1 MKTRKLPVG
10 AELDAAGGVHFRVWA
25 PKRKTVRV
33 VLEDGPGAPAT
44 KDLQPEAEGYFA
56 ATVLGAAA
64 DTVYRF
70 EVDQEN
76 GRFPDPASRFQP
88 DGPSGPS
95 RVIDPDAFEWTD
107 NGWKGVAIEGQ
118 VLYEMHVGTFTRE
131 GNWQA
136 AAEQLEELGAT
147 GITAIELMP
156 LADFPGR
163 FGWGYDGV
171 DLFAPTWLYGEPDDL
186 RRFIDR
192 AHAVGLGVILD
203 VVYNHF
209 GPDGNYLRCFADDYF
224 TEKYLNDWG
233 EAINFDGLNSGPV
246 REFFLANVKYW
257 MEEFHM
263 EGLRLDATQQIFD
276 DGPVHILQEMTKCV
290 RDSARGRAT
299 IVIAENEPQDARLI
313 RPVKDGGFGMDALWN
328 DDFHHS
334 SVVVLTGRNE
344 AYYSDYLGK
353 PQEFLS
359 AAKYGYLYQ
368 GQWYKWQKARRG
380 TSSMNEKPAAF
391 VTFIQNHDQ
400 VANTLRGE
408 RADRLGAVGKY
419 KAMTALLLLS
429 PGTPMLFQGQEFA
442 ASTPFLYFC
451 DHKADLSKK
460 VREGR
465 AKFLS
470 QFRTLALPEV
480 QPVIPDPG
488 NPSTFEMC
496 KLDFTERQK
505 NAPYYCMHKDL
516 LRLRKEDPVFRMQRK
531 RGLDGAVLGDEAF
544 VFRYF
549 GEEHGDRLLMVNFGR
564 DLQLDPAPEPLLAP
578 PAGCMWRVI
587 WSSEDPKYHGYGTFP
602 PDTEDNWR
610 FPGYAA
616 VVLTSEALVEKPAE

>member
-1 MKTRKLPVG
+1 MMNRKLPIG
-10 AELDAAGGVHFRVWA
+10 AEIDPAGGVNFRIWA
-25 PKRKTVRV
+25 PKRKAVRV
-33 VLEDGPGAPAT
+33 VLEDGLGATAT
-44 KDLQPEAEGYFA
+44 QDLISEAGGYFA
-56 ATVLGAAA
+56 VTVPQAAA
-64 DTVYRF
+64 GTAYRF

-95 RVIDPDAFEWTD
+95 RVEDSDTFRWSDAA
-107 NGWKGVAIEGQ
+107 WKGVGIEGQ
-118 VLYEMHVGTFTRE
+118 VLYEMHIGTFTRE
-131 GNWQA
+131 GNWK
-136 AAEQLEELGAT
+136 AAEEQLPELAST
-147 GITAIELMP
+147 GITVIELMP

-186 RRFIDR
+186 RSFIDK
-192 AHAVGLGVILD
+192 AHAVGIGVILD

-209 GPDGNYLRCFADDYF
+209 GPDGNYLRSYSDDYF
-224 TEKYLNDWG
+224 TDKYINDWG
-233 EAINFDGLNSGPV
+233 EPINFDGPNNAPV

-263 EGLRLDATQQIFD
+263 DGFRLDATQQIFD
-276 DGPVHILQEMTKCV
+276 DSAVHILQEITQCV
-290 RDSARGRAT
+290 RDSAHGRRT

-313 RPVKDGGFGMDALWN
+313 RPVKDGGYAMDALWN

-334 SVVVLTGRNE
+334 SVVALTGRNE

-353 PQEFLS
+353 PQEFIA

-368 GQWYKWQKARRG
+368 GQWYKWQSARRG
-380 TSSMNEKPAAF
+380 TASLNESPAAY

-442 ASTPFLYFC
+442 ASTPFLFFC
-451 DHKADLSKK
+451 DHKAELSKK

-465 AKFLS
+465 GKFLS
-470 QFRTLALPEV
+470 QFRSLALPEV
-480 QPVIPDPG
+480 QTVIPDPG
-488 NPSTFEMC
+488 NPSTFESC
-496 KLDFTERQK
+496 KLDFSERQK
-505 NAPYYCMHKDL
+505 NSAYYCMHKDL
-516 LRLRKEDPVFRMQRK
+516 LKLRREDPVFRMQKK
-531 RGLDGAVLGDEAF
+531 RGVDGAVMSDEAF
-544 VFRYF
+544 ILRFF
-549 GEEHGDRLLMVNFGR
+549 GEEHGDRILMINFGR
-564 DLQLDPAPEPLLAP
+564 DLHLDPAPEPLLAP
-578 PAGCMWRVI
+578 PANSVWRVI

-616 VVLTSEALVEKPAE
+616 VVLTSERPR